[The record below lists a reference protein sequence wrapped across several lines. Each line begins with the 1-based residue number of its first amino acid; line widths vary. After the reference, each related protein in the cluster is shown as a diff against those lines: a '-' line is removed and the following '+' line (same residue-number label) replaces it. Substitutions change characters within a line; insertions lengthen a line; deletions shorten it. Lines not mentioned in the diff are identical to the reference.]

1 MYRSPHMPASE
12 KSKAMRVLNT
22 VMKSL
27 RILGCSRR
35 DDIIERA
42 YNMPDMPSSR
52 PSIARTSMSRPS
64 ATGPSTTLFS
74 QQDFAIEVLRY
85 VKYYCCKC
93 ILSTC
98 TMIIQL
104 IHYGSTFLT

>member
-12 KSKAMRVLNT
+12 KSKAMPVLQT
-22 VMKSL
+22 VMKIL

-64 ATGPSTTLFS
+64 ATGPSTTLFPRQDSSLLRRTQSRARS
-74 QQDFAIEVLRY
+74 QRQGSQDNDAI
-85 VKYYCCKC
+85 
-93 ILSTC
+93 
-98 TMIIQL
+98 
-104 IHYGSTFLT
+104 